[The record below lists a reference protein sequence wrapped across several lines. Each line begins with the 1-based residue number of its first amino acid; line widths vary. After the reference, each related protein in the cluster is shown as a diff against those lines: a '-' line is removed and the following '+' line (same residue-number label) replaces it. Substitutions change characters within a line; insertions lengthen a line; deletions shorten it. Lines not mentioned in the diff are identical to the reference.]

1 MEISVKQEKLWRFL
15 CRLLY
20 PILKRR
26 IGLEAERLPEVRPA
40 ILICNHV
47 TDLDPVLLAMAS
59 PDHALTYVA
68 SEHILRDRP
77 FLRKLLYR
85 CFSPI
90 IRRKATSAVDTC
102 RKTVRAVREGKTVC
116 IFAEGETT
124 WNGRTAPIQ
133 PGTGTLVKASG
144 TPLVTYRFHGGY
156 FTAPRWGKGIR
167 RGKIT
172 GQVTGYWP
180 AEQLKSMTAEEI
192 NKLIE
197 EGIRED
203 AFAAQ
208 RRERIESKASG
219 KRMLTQIETLL
230 FLCPK
235 CLTIGT
241 LQGRG
246 DRLTCNC
253 GLEVRVDRCML
264 PVGESPFQDFCAW
277 DDWQAEKLR
286 DMARKDPAFRL
297 SENRNNLV
305 LTEIDPENVPGKT
318 DRGNLSMD
326 REFLRVGNTAV
337 PVASISGMATLQNRK
352 LAISAT
358 EHYYELQAP
367 EALCLRKYLLFWH
380 EIRESAEKQAEKEP

>member
-1 MEISVKQEKLWRFL
+1 MRQEKLWRFL

-20 PILKRR
+20 PVLRHRFSLK
-26 IGLEAERLPEVRPA
+26 AERLPEVQSA
-40 ILICNHV
+40 ILVCNHV

-59 PDHALTYVA
+59 PDHAMTYVA

-102 RKTVRAVREGKTVC
+102 RETVRAVRKGKTVC

-144 TPLVTYRFHGGY
+144 APLVTYRFHGGY
-156 FTAPRWGKGIR
+156 FAAPRWGKGIR

-180 AEQLKSMTAEEI
+180 AEKLKSMTVEEI
-192 NKLIE
+192 NNLIE

-208 RRERIESKASG
+208 RQERIESRVSG

-235 CLTIGT
+235 CHSIGT

-246 DRLTCNC
+246 DCLTCSC

-264 PVGESPFQDFCAW
+264 PVGEPPFPDFCAW
-277 DDWQAEKLR
+277 DDWQTETLR
-286 DMARKDPAFRL
+286 GMARKDPVFRL
-297 SENRNNLV
+297 DENRDDLI
-305 LTEIDPENVPGKT
+305 LTEIDSEDVPGKT
-318 DRGNLSMD
+318 TRGNLSMD

-337 PVASISGMATLQNRK
+337 PVASICGMATLQNRK

-358 EHYYELQAP
+358 EHYYELKAP

-380 EIRESAEKQAEKEP
+380 EIRKSAEKQAEKEP

>member
-1 MEISVKQEKLWRFL
+1 M
-15 CRLLY
+15 
-20 PILKRR
+20 IL
-26 IGLEAERLPEVRPA
+26 V
-40 ILICNHV
+40 CNHV

-59 PDHALTYVA
+59 PDHAMTYVA

-90 IRRKATSAVDTC
+90 IRRKAISAVDTC

-144 TPLVTYRFHGGY
+144 APLVTYRFHGGY
-156 FTAPRWGKGIR
+156 FAAPRWGKGIR

-172 GQVTGYWP
+172 GKVTGYWP
-180 AEQLKSMTAEEI
+180 AEKLKSMTAEEI
-192 NKLIE
+192 NHLIE

-208 RRERIESKASG
+208 RQERIESRVSG

-235 CLTIGT
+235 CFGIGT
-241 LQGRG
+241 LRGRG
-246 DRLTCNC
+246 DCLACSC

-264 PVGESPFQDFCAW
+264 PVGESPFPDFCAW
-277 DDWQAEKLR
+277 DDWQAETLR
-286 DMARKDPAFRL
+286 GMVQKDPAFRL
-297 SENRNNLV
+297 SENRDDLI
-305 LTEIDPENVPGKT
+305 LTEIEPEDVPGKT

-326 REFLRVGNTAV
+326 REFLRVGDTAV

-380 EIRESAEKQAEKEP
+380 EIRKSADEQAEKEQ

>member
-1 MEISVKQEKLWRFL
+1 METSERQERIWRTL
-15 CRLLY
+15 CRIVY
-20 PILKRR
+20 PILRR
-26 IGLEAERLPEVRPA
+26 RFRLEAEPLPEKRPA
-40 ILICNHV
+40 ILVCNHV

-59 PDHALTYVA
+59 PDHAMTYVA

-90 IRRKATSAVDTC
+90 IRRKAISAVDTC

-144 TPLVTYRFHGGY
+144 APLVTYRFHGGY
-156 FTAPRWGKGIR
+156 FAAPRWGKGIR

-172 GQVTGYWP
+172 GKVTGYWP
-180 AEQLKSMTAEEI
+180 AEKLKSMTAEEI
-192 NKLIE
+192 NHLIE

-208 RRERIESKASG
+208 RQERIESRVSE
-219 KRMLTQIETLL
+219 KRMLTQIEMLL

-235 CLTIGT
+235 CFGIGT
-241 LQGRG
+241 LRGRG
-246 DRLTCNC
+246 DCLACSC

-264 PVGESPFQDFCAW
+264 PVGESPFPDFCAW
-277 DDWQAEKLR
+277 DDWQAETLR
-286 DMARKDPAFRL
+286 GMVQKDPAFRL
-297 SENRNNLV
+297 SENRDDLI
-305 LTEIDPENVPGKT
+305 LTEIEPEDVPGKT

-326 REFLRVGNTAV
+326 REFLRVGDTAV

-380 EIRESAEKQAEKEP
+380 EIRKSAEEQAEKEQ